1 MDKRRI
7 LGVTLL
13 LAAAAAV
20 VTVNGRF
27 EAAQQA
33 EEAAYQAYLDTLP
46 VAQVEGEVLSPD
58 GRFRAETAGESDIFA
73 SGVRVPE
80 TLRIV
85 DTGTGEVLWEDTGY
99 LSQKVLWSPE
109 GELVAIAYGGRAWEA
124 VKILETDTWTAWDF
138 TLPDGSAIPEYT
150 FLSEDWGQWLSGNDL
165 LVTVGEGDGAEQ
177 HTYRCSLWPDENG
190 ALTGSALEQ
199 TTEVLRGSY
208 DFDWDGASETVEVVT
223 VLDPEAGAPPAWYE
237 LRVTD
242 GGEAL
247 WSATAGLSHAGW
259 RSFFACTVD
268 GADCLLT
275 YDPAMYQGGAGYAY
289 ELLSLEGGG
298 LTLLRQGSVQF
309 DVNFGSPSHDSFDA
323 DTIAAFLEE
332 VHGYLDTATLLLST
346 EGGVYVSGGSGAD
359 FRGDDFSG
367 TLYDTPGTWYQRV
380 REAEAAL
387 IG

>member
-85 DTGTGEVLWEDTGY
+85 DAGTGEVLWEDTGY

-124 VKILETDTWTAWDF
+124 VKILETDTWTVWDF

-165 LVTVGEGDGAEQ
+165 LVTVGEGNGAEQ
-177 HTYRCSLWPDENG
+177 
-190 ALTGSALEQ
+190 
-199 TTEVLRGSY
+199 LR
-208 DFDWDGASETVEVVT
+208 
-223 VLDPEAGAPPAWYE
+223 L
-237 LRVTD
+237 
-242 GGEAL
+242 
-247 WSATAGLSHAGW
+247 
-259 RSFFACTVD
+259 
-268 GADCLLT
+268 
-275 YDPAMYQGGAGYAY
+275 
-289 ELLSLEGGG
+289 
-298 LTLLRQGSVQF
+298 
-309 DVNFGSPSHDSFDA
+309 
-323 DTIAAFLEE
+323 
-332 VHGYLDTATLLLST
+332 
-346 EGGVYVSGGSGAD
+346 
-359 FRGDDFSG
+359 
-367 TLYDTPGTWYQRV
+367 
-380 REAEAAL
+380 
-387 IG
+387 